1 MISTPV
7 QKHHIDTSR
16 MRFAYYAASYNNIF
30 SFAFQRIFAPR
41 DSSEIIDRLQKSTSA
56 EKLKSEK
63 GALNY
68 ACFINGDNDAMSE
81 LIRDFKD
88 GLSLYINSMVRNIC
102 EAEELMEETF
112 VELIVKKPKY
122 SGKSSFKT
130 WLYAI
135 GRNITYDYLKKKGKN
150 YSLPIDELYDIS
162 DEENLEKSYIQ
173 QEQNIALYRALENVN
188 PDYSQALHLVYIE
201 EMSVAEAAEIMHKSR
216 KQMENLICR
225 GKKAMKAQLEKEGF
239 VYEGL

>member
-1 MISTPV
+1 MLSISAHNYHT
-7 QKHHIDTSR
+7 DLSR
-16 MRFAYYAASYNNIF
+16 LRFAKYAASYNNIF
-30 SFAFQRIFAPR
+30 SFAFQRIFAPCG
-41 DSSEIIDRLQKSTSA
+41 SSEIIDKLQKSTST
-56 EKLKSEK
+56 EKLKSEN

-68 ACFINGDNDAMSE
+68 DRFLNGDNDAMSE
-81 LIRDFKD
+81 LVREFKD

-135 GRNITYDYLKKKGKN
+135 GRNITYDYLKKKSKN

-173 QEQNIALYRALENVN
+173 QEQNIALYHALENVN
-188 PDYSQALHLVYIE
+188 SDYSQALHLVYIE
-201 EMSVAEAAEIMHKSR
+201 GMSVAEAAEVMHRSR

-225 GKKAMKAQLEKEGF
+225 GKKAMKSQLEKEGF